1 MTLHERR
8 VLYLDSPESGE
19 YGWKYIDQYMADHQC
34 KNRGEAV
41 EGLLREHQE
50 MQNEMLGN
58 RALARQVATEIKQL
72 IDPIRLRTGSTER
85 TVAMFRELL
94 NGFLVLHGME
104 EQFPVTDVQS
114 NAIVRADEK
123 IADQIKAQ
131 QVYRNSD
138 KYKRMKG
145 GE

>member
-1 MTLHERR
+1 MMLHERR

-19 YGWKYIDQYMADHQC
+19 YGWKYIDHYMASHQC

-50 MQNEMLGN
+50 MQTELLGN
-58 RALARQVATEIKQL
+58 RALAQQVATEIKQL

>member
-1 MTLHERR
+1 MLHERR

>member
-1 MTLHERR
+1 MLHERR
-8 VLYLDSPESGE
+8 VLYLDSSESGE
-19 YGWKYIDQYMADHQC
+19 YGWKYIDQYMVSHRC

-41 EGLLREHQE
+41 ERLLREHQA
-50 MQNEMLGN
+50 MQNKLLGN
-58 RALARQVATEIKQL
+58 QFLAQQVVAEIKQL

-123 IADQIKAQ
+123 ISDQIKAQ